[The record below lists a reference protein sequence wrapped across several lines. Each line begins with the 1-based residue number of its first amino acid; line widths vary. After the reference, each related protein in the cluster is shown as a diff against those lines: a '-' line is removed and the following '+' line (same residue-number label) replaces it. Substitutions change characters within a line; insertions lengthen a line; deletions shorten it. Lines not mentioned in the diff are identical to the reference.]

1 MSISTIRFT
10 GSSLENIQ
18 RGLDV
23 VSNNIAN
30 INTMGYKK
38 KQANFQDLVSKA
50 SGATTYS
57 GSHVSSI
64 DTDFN
69 QGMIKETGMF
79 TDLALKGNGFFALQ
93 NGTGE
98 IFYSRAGHFTLDG
111 ELNLVDPNGNY
122 ALSVGA
128 SRVTLP
134 SDLEAVTI
142 NALGEINVKRAGS
155 TEFEYY
161 DQIQLANFANPQGL
175 ESVGSNLYRETVS
188 SGLVQFSTAGGVATA
203 TESTSIVSGAL
214 EASNVDMSTSIVEMM
229 ALQRS
234 YQALSKATNTSNE
247 VVQET
252 LGLSR

>member
-1 MSISTIRFT
+1 MSISTIKFT
-10 GSSLENIQ
+10 GSSLKNIQ
-18 RGLDV
+18 VGLDV
-23 VSNNIAN
+23 VSHNIAN
-30 INTMGYKK
+30 INTMGYKS

-50 SGATTYS
+50 GGTTAFSG
-57 GSHVSSI
+57 GHVSSI
-64 DTDFN
+64 DTSFR

-79 TDLALKGNGFFALQ
+79 TDLALQGNGFFALQ

-98 IFYSRAGHFTLDG
+98 IMYSRAGHFTLDG

-128 SRVTLP
+128 SRITLP
-134 SDLEAVTI
+134 SDLEEVTI
-142 NALGEINVKRAGS
+142 NKMGEIFIKRGGS
-155 TEFEYY
+155 AEFEYY
-161 DQIQLANFANPQGL
+161 DQIQLASFANPQGL
-175 ESVGSNLYRETVS
+175 EAVGSNLYKETVS
-188 SGLVQFSTAGGVATA
+188 SGLVQFSSAGGVGTA
-203 TESTSIVSGAL
+203 TESTQVISGAL
-214 EASNVDMSTSIVEMM
+214 EGSNVDMSTSIVEMM